1 MRVRRLFLFLTTAFM
16 LFSISAVSY
25 AQGRYRDRDWR
36 NNNNYYNS
44 RAVINSAKRVDR
56 LSGQLKGDLDRALDR
71 SRLDGRNREDQV
83 NVIANEFHS
92 VAARFRDIIDNG
104 RDLSYASREAQRLLD
119 LGWRLDRVI
128 SRNRFDSRVE
138 SKWSQI
144 RSDLRVIQNAYS
156 SYGRR

>member
-36 NNNNYYNS
+36 NNNNYNS
-44 RAVINSAKRVDR
+44 RTVINSAKRVDK
-56 LSGQLKGDLDRALDR
+56 LSGQLKNDLDRALDR

-83 NVIANEFHS
+83 NMMANEFHS

-128 SRNRFDSRVE
+128 GRNRFDSRVE

-144 RSDLRVIQNAYS
+144 RSDLQVIQNAYNG
-156 SYGRR
+156 YGYR